1 MLKRFFRELQR
12 RNVLKSA
19 LAYLVV
25 AWLLTQVL
33 AIIIPAFELPSSLLR
48 TSIIVLSICLPFWL
62 VFSWIYEITPD
73 GIKKTKNVFPED
85 SIAYKTNNRLN
96 YVILAG
102 LIVATGF
109 LVRSAIY
116 SSANNGI
123 GNNALETQK
132 SIAVLAFTD
141 MSPQKDQEYFS
152 DGISEEILN
161 LLTKV
166 PDLMVISRTSS
177 FSYKGREVNIK
188 TIGKELNV
196 THILEGSIR
205 KSGNTFRITAQ
216 LIDAITGT
224 HIWSETFDRSMEDI
238 FMIQDEIAKR
248 VTQQLEISLMG
259 KELVSQ
265 RVDPDAYLLLLKA
278 AELMFND
285 NSIKKDSIAINLV
298 KESIAIDKTYSRAWY
313 FLSLLYRNMG
323 YKYGTMPMSDAMEK
337 GKEAAKMAIA
347 MDPND
352 VWGYLIL
359 ARWEKESWRF
369 KVANDLLDKAESLDP
384 NSHGIIAHRA
394 IFASETGRIELA
406 IKLTLE
412 QIRFNPLD
420 GGFYQFLAENYWMN
434 GEFLKAEATLQKDLD
449 SHPDSGWSNGF
460 MGQIQL
466 CLGRPEKALEYI
478 EKQKNPDY
486 NLYLKTMAV
495 YAKGD
500 IKEADNLLQKLIGN
514 WGEIAWPNI
523 AYVYAFRGE
532 KDKAFEWLEI
542 AYEKKDASLLQIL
555 SFPEMKNLWG
565 DPRWNKFIEK
575 LGLPADHEFH
585 LD

>member
-12 RNVLKSA
+12 RNVIKSA

-33 AIIIPAFELPSSLLR
+33 AIIIPAFGLPGSLLR
-48 TSIIVLSICLPFWL
+48 TSIMVLTICLPFWL

-102 LIVATGF
+102 LVLITGF
-109 LVRSAIY
+109 LLRSALY
-116 SSANNGI
+116 STGHNGFS
-123 GNNALETQK
+123 NNAVEKDK
-132 SIAVLAFTD
+132 SIAVLAFSD
-141 MSPQKDQEYFS
+141 MSPEKDQEYFS

-166 PDLMVISRTSS
+166 PELMVISRTSS
-177 FSYKGREVNIK
+177 FSYKGKEVNIK

-196 THILEGSIR
+196 SHILEGSIR

-216 LIDAITGT
+216 LIDAVTGT
-224 HIWSETFDRSMEDI
+224 HIWSETYDRSMEDI
-238 FMIQDEIAKR
+238 FMIQDEIAQK
-248 VTQQLEISLMG
+248 VTQQLEISLLG

-278 AELMFND
+278 GELMFNHGTRE
-285 NSIKKDSIAINLV
+285 KDSIAFKLV
-298 KESIAIDKTYSRAWY
+298 NESIAIDNTYSRAWY
-313 FLSLLYRNMG
+313 FLSYLYFDAG
-323 YKYGTMPMSDAMEK
+323 YIYTSVPMKEAMEK

-347 MDPND
+347 MDPDD

-359 ARWEKESWRF
+359 ARWEKNSWRF
-369 KVANDLLDKAESLDP
+369 KVASDLLDKAESIDP
-384 NSHGIIAHRA
+384 KSHGIIAFRSQ
-394 IFASETGRIELA
+394 FASETGNIKLA

-412 QIRFNPLD
+412 QIKLNPLD
-420 GGFYQFLAENYWMN
+420 ESFYNFLADNYWMN
-434 GEFLKAEATLQKDLD
+434 GEFLKAEEVISKDLD
-449 SHPDSGWSNGF
+449 LHPESQWSNGT

-466 CLGRPEKALEYI
+466 SLGHPDKALEYI
-478 EKQKNPDY
+478 EKQTDPSW
-486 NLYLKTMAV
+486 NLYLQTMAV

-500 IKEADNLLQKLIGN
+500 RKEADELLQKLIAN
-514 WGEIAWPNI
+514 WGDIAWPNI

-532 KDKAFEWLEI
+532 KDKAFEWLDM
-542 AYEKKDASLLQIL
+542 AFEKRMPH
-555 SFPEMKNLWG
+555 FY
-565 DPRWNKFIEK
+565 KFSVSRK
-575 LGLPADHEFH
+575 
-585 LD
+585 